1 MISNYRFED
10 IEMQNSFEDRVT
22 DIIYFPVTDSEDFPI
37 EIREKTEE
45 IIDHIIHTHKLDI
58 SKLRLNA
65 RIIVY
70 SDANCDWLNEISV
83 LISDDYYSAD
93 AFDDAW
99 IEEEYSIGHE
109 EPLYAPL
116 KAYVMKQIEEI
127 LFQY

>member
-1 MISNYRFED
+1 MINNYRFED
-10 IEMQNSFEDRVT
+10 IEMQNSFEEGVT
-22 DIIYFPVTDSEDFPI
+22 KIIYFPVTDSEDFPM

-70 SDANCDWLNEISV
+70 SDVNGNWLNEISV
-83 LISDDYYSAD
+83 LISDYST
-93 AFDDAW
+93 FDDTW

-109 EPLYAPL
+109 NPLYAPL
-116 KAYVMKQIEEI
+116 KAYVMKQLEEI
-127 LFQY
+127 LFQC

>member
-10 IEMQNSFEDRVT
+10 IEMQNSFEDGVT
-22 DIIYFPVTDSEDFPI
+22 DMIYFPVTDSEDFPM

-45 IIDHIIHTHKLDI
+45 IIDYIIHTHKLDI

-70 SDANCDWLNEISV
+70 SDINCNWLNEISV
-83 LISDDYYSAD
+83 MISDYSAD
-93 AFDDAW
+93 ALDDAW
-99 IEEEYSIGHE
+99 IEEVYSIGHE
-109 EPLYAPL
+109 DPLYAPL

>member
-1 MISNYRFED
+1 MISNYGFED
-10 IEMQNSFEDRVT
+10 IEIQNSFEDRVT

-70 SDANCDWLNEISV
+70 SDVNGNWLNEISV
-83 LISDDYYSAD
+83 VISDYSGD
-93 AFDDAW
+93 AFDDTW

-109 EPLYAPL
+109 DPLYAPL

-127 LFQY
+127 LFRY

>member
-10 IEMQNSFEDRVT
+10 IEIQNSFEDGVT
-22 DIIYFPVTDSEDFPI
+22 DMIYFPVTDSEDFPM

-45 IIDHIIHTHKLDI
+45 IIDYIIHTHKLDI

-70 SDANCDWLNEISV
+70 SDINCNWLNEISV
-83 LISDDYYSAD
+83 MISDYSAD
-93 AFDDAW
+93 ALDDAW
-99 IEEEYSIGHE
+99 IEEVYSIGHE
-109 EPLYAPL
+109 DPLYAPL
-116 KAYVMKQIEEI
+116 KAYVMKRIEEI

>member
-10 IEMQNSFEDRVT
+10 VEMQNSFEEGVT
-22 DIIYFPVTDSEDFPI
+22 EMIYFPVTDSQDFPT

-45 IIDHIIHTHKLDI
+45 IIDHIIYNHKLDI

-83 LISDDYYSAD
+83 LISDYYSAG
-93 AFDDAW
+93 AFDDSW
-99 IEEEYSIGHE
+99 NEEEYRIGHDD
-109 EPLYAPL
+109 PLYVPL
-116 KAYVMKQIEEI
+116 KAYVMKRIGEI
-127 LFQY
+127 LFCE

>member
-10 IEMQNSFEDRVT
+10 IEMQNSFEEGVT
-22 DIIYFPVTDSEDFPI
+22 DIIYFPVTDSEDFPT

-45 IIDHIIHTHKLDI
+45 IIDHIIHAHKLDI

-70 SDANCDWLNEISV
+70 SEANCDWLNEISV
-83 LISDDYYSAD
+83 LISDYS

-109 EPLYAPL
+109 DPLYAPL

>member
-1 MISNYRFED
+1 MLSNYGFED
-10 IEMQNSFEDRVT
+10 IEIQNSFEDRVT
-22 DIIYFPVTDSEDFPI
+22 DMIYFPVTDSEDFPI

>member
-10 IEMQNSFEDRVT
+10 IEIQNSFEDGVT
-22 DIIYFPVTDSEDFPI
+22 DMIYFPVTDSEDFPM

-45 IIDHIIHTHKLDI
+45 IIDYIIHTHKLDI

-70 SDANCDWLNEISV
+70 SDINCNWLNEISV
-83 LISDDYYSAD
+83 MISDYSAD
-93 AFDDAW
+93 ALDDAW
-99 IEEEYSIGHE
+99 IEEVYSIGHE
-109 EPLYAPL
+109 DPLYAPL

>member
-10 IEMQNSFEDRVT
+10 VEMQNSFEEGVT
-22 DIIYFPVTDSEDFPI
+22 DMIYFPVTDSEDFPS

-83 LISDDYYSAD
+83 LISDDYYSAG

-99 IEEEYSIGHE
+99 IEEEYRIGHE
-109 EPLYAPL
+109 DPLYVPL
-116 KAYVMKQIEEI
+116 KAYVMRRMEEI
-127 LFQY
+127 LFQ

>member
-10 IEMQNSFEDRVT
+10 VEMQNSFEEGVT
-22 DIIYFPVTDSEDFPI
+22 DMIYFPVTDTEDFPS

-45 IIDHIIHTHKLDI
+45 IIDHIIHAHKLDI

-83 LISDDYYSAD
+83 LISDYSS
-93 AFDDAW
+93 FDDAW
-99 IEEEYSIGHE
+99 IEEEYRIGHE
-109 EPLYAPL
+109 DPLYAPL
-116 KAYVMKQIEEI
+116 KVYVMKRMEEI
-127 LFQY
+127 LFQC

>member
-10 IEMQNSFEDRVT
+10 IEMQNSFEEGVT
-22 DIIYFPVTDSEDFPI
+22 DMIYFPVTDSEDFPT
-37 EIREKTEE
+37 EIRKKTEE
-45 IIDHIIHTHKLDI
+45 IIDHIIHAHKLDI

-83 LISDDYYSAD
+83 LISDYS

-109 EPLYAPL
+109 DPLYAPL
-116 KAYVMKQIEEI
+116 KAYVMKQVEEI
-127 LFQY
+127 LFLY

>member
-10 IEMQNSFEDRVT
+10 IEIQNSFEEGVT
-22 DIIYFPVTDSEDFPI
+22 DMIYFPVTDSEDFPM

-45 IIDHIIHTHKLDI
+45 IIDYIIHTHKLDI

-83 LISDDYYSAD
+83 LISDYSAD
-93 AFDDAW
+93 ALDDAW
-99 IEEEYSIGHE
+99 IEEEYSIGHDD
-109 EPLYAPL
+109 PLYVPL
-116 KAYVMKQIEEI
+116 KSYVMKQIGEI
-127 LFQY
+127 LFQ

>member
-10 IEMQNSFEDRVT
+10 IEIQNSFEDGVT
-22 DIIYFPVTDSEDFPI
+22 DMIYFPVTDSEDFPM

-45 IIDHIIHTHKLDI
+45 IIDYIIHTHKLDI

-99 IEEEYSIGHE
+99 IEEVYSIGHE
-109 EPLYAPL
+109 DPLYAPL
-116 KAYVMKQIEEI
+116 KAYVMKQVEEI

>member
-10 IEMQNSFEDRVT
+10 IEMQNSFEEGVT
-22 DIIYFPVTDSEDFPI
+22 DMIYFPVTDSEDFPT

-45 IIDHIIHTHKLDI
+45 IIDHIIHAHKLDI

-83 LISDDYYSAD
+83 LISDYS

-109 EPLYAPL
+109 DPLYAPL
-116 KAYVMKQIEEI
+116 KAYVMKRMEEI
-127 LFQY
+127 LFQC